1 MKYYKLDRDTKS
13 YLKRMVVDGIK
24 TPADIYTLND
34 FIVGLKDINLF
45 NFVEMY
51 FYSTIHNSSS
61 GTKIYAFRDIK
72 NDGTISGTHTR
83 RLDGFQ
89 FPENDQNTF
98 INSNLLLPFAPCNL
112 VWITNLFLG
121 GTCNS
126 SGLFSRGVNFNGNQF
141 SIGGS
146 CDSRL
151 FVDSLGGNWANSM
164 TTAATPSNKLDNNFH
179 FFSLNMSGNKGPV
192 IVNTDGSITTGS
204 ISGGSV
210 GFNDLQTIY
219 APRAYVSSKAVIL
232 HSALIYDRSL
242 SDSENTQLYSLI
254 KSTIGKTLKIP

>member
-1 MKYYKLDRDTKS
+1 MKYYKLDKDVKQ
-13 YLKRMVVDGIK
+13 YLKRINIDGFK
-24 TPADIYTLND
+24 APADIYTLND
-34 FIVGLKDINLF
+34 FVVGLKDINLF

-61 GTKIYAFRDIK
+61 GTKIYAFRDIR

-89 FPENDQNTF
+89 FPENDPNTF

-121 GTCNS
+121 ATCNS
-126 SGLFSRGVNFNGNQF
+126 SGLLSRGVNFNGNQF

-151 FVDSLGGNWANSM
+151 FVDSLGGNWANSI
-164 TTAATPSNKLDNNFH
+164 TSAASPGGKLDNNFH
-179 FFSLNMSGNKGPV
+179 FFSLNMSGNKGP
-192 IVNTDGSITTGS
+192 IIFNTDGSITTGS
-204 ISGGSV
+204 TSGGSV
-210 GFNDLQTIY
+210 GFNDIQTIY
-219 APRAYVSSKAVIL
+219 APRAYFSRAVIL

-242 SDSENTQLYSLI
+242 TNIENALLYSLI

>member
-1 MKYYKLDRDTKS
+1 MKYYKLDRDTKA
-13 YLKRMVVDGIK
+13 YLKRMAVDGIK
-24 TPADIYTLND
+24 TPVDIYTLND
-34 FIVGLKDINLF
+34 FIIGLKDINLF

-61 GTKIYAFRDIK
+61 GTKIYAFKNEK

-89 FPENDQNTF
+89 FPEDNPNTF
-98 INSNLLLPFAPCNL
+98 INSSLLLPFAPCNL

-121 GTCNS
+121 GTCNK
-126 SGLFSRGVNFNGNQF
+126 SGLFTRGVNFNGNQF
-141 SIGGS
+141 DIGGS

-151 FVDSLGGNWANSM
+151 FVTANAGNWANTVSNV
-164 TTAATPSNKLDNNFH
+164 ATPGNKLDNNFH

-204 ISGGSV
+204 TSGGSV
-210 GFNDLQTIY
+210 GFNDIQTIY
-219 APRAYVSSKAVIL
+219 APRGYFSKNLIL

-242 SDSENTQLYSLI
+242 SNSENALLYSLI
-254 KSTIGKTLKIP
+254 KATIGKTLKIP

>member
-1 MKYYKLDRDTKS
+1 MKYYKLDRDTKA
-13 YLKRMVVDGIK
+13 YLKRMAVDGIK
-24 TPADIYTLND
+24 TPADIYSVND

-61 GTKIYAFRDIK
+61 GTKVYAFRDIK

-89 FPENDQNTF
+89 FPENTENTF
-98 INSNLLLPFAPCNL
+98 INSSLLLPFAPCNL
-112 VWITNLFLG
+112 VWITNLYLG
-121 GTCNS
+121 ATCNS
-126 SGLFSRGVNFNGNQF
+126 SGLFTRGVNFNGNQF
-141 SIGGS
+141 DIGGS
-146 CDSRL
+146 CDSRV
-151 FVDSLGGNWANSM
+151 FVTANAGNWANTVSNV
-164 TTAATPSNKLDNNFH
+164 ATPSNKLDNNFH

-204 ISGGSV
+204 TSGGSV
-210 GFNDLQTIY
+210 GFNDIQTIY
-219 APRAYVSSKAVIL
+219 APRTYFSRAAVIL

-242 SDSENTQLYSLI
+242 SNSENALLYSLI
-254 KSTIGKTLKIP
+254 KATIGKTLKIP

>member
-1 MKYYKLDRDTKS
+1 MKYYKLDRDTKA
-13 YLKRMVVDGIK
+13 YLKRMAVDGIK
-24 TPADIYTLND
+24 TPADIYSVND

-61 GTKIYAFRDIK
+61 GTKIYAFRDTR

-89 FPENDQNTF
+89 FPENNPNTF
-98 INSNLLLPFAPCNL
+98 INSSLLLPFAPCNL
-112 VWITNLFLG
+112 VWITNLFLE

-126 SGLFSRGVNFNGNQF
+126 SGLFTRGVNFNGNQF
-141 SIGGS
+141 DIGGS
-146 CDSRL
+146 CDSRV
-151 FVDSLGGNWANSM
+151 FVTANAGNWAS
-164 TTAATPSNKLDNNFH
+164 TVSSVATPANKKDNNFH

-204 ISGGSV
+204 TSVGSV
-210 GFNDLQTIY
+210 GFNDVQTIY
-219 APRAYVSSKAVIL
+219 APRTYFSRAVIL

-242 SDSENTQLYSLI
+242 TNIENALLYSLI
-254 KSTIGKTLKIP
+254 KATIGKTLKIP